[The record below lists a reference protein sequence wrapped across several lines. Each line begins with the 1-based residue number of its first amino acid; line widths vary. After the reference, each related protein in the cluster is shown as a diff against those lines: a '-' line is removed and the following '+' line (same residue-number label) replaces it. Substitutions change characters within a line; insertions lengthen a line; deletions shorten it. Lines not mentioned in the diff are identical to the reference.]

1 MIWILGVSVWVLV
14 ILCGVLG
21 GRVHCLTN
29 DLAWWREEAMS
40 LSKKESE
47 WCRVSL
53 ELQQKLEKLMQERP
67 ETLAGYIAEVKRS
80 ICEMDDKCP
89 LKDKV

>member
-1 MIWILGVSVWVLV
+1 MIWILSICVWALVMLCV
-14 ILCGVLG
+14 ILV

-47 WCRVSL
+47 WRRVSL
-53 ELQQKLEKLMQERP
+53 ELQQKLEMLMQERP
-67 ETLAGYIAEVKRS
+67 ETLAGYIAKMKRS
-80 ICEMDDKCP
+80 ICKMDDKCP